1 MDDLHEVQKSMIN
14 FIRKL
19 GDIYPHELKVHFKQ
33 LHAEL
38 KQYEDIPKEGR
49 FCI

>member
-19 GDIYPHELKVHFKQ
+19 GDIYPHELKVH
-33 LHAEL
+33 LNNSCRIET
-38 KQYEDIPKEGR
+38 I
-49 FCI
+49 